1 MSVKAIGNYI
11 VVKPEVEQTITTKSG
26 LMVSAQDKSQ
36 IRYARGGVVSIGEMI
51 DTIKVQD
58 IVWYDKH
65 NGHPARI
72 NGEAYIVVSLSG
84 VVVVE

>member
-11 VVKPEVEQTITTKSG
+11 IVKPEVEQTITTKSG

-51 DTIKVQD
+51 
-58 IVWYDKH
+58 
-65 NGHPARI
+65 
-72 NGEAYIVVSLSG
+72 
-84 VVVVE
+84 

>member
-1 MSVKAIGNYI
+1 
-11 VVKPEVEQTITTKSG
+11 
-26 LMVSAQDKSQ
+26 
-36 IRYARGGVVSIGEMI
+36 
-51 DTIKVQD
+51 TIKVQD

-84 VVVVE
+84 VVV

>member
-1 MSVKAIGNYI
+1 MYVKAIGNFI
-11 VVKPEVEQTITTKSG
+11 VVSPESEDTITTSSG
-26 LMVSAQDKSQ
+26 LMVSAQDNSQ
-36 IRYARGGVVSIGEMI
+36 VRYARGQVRSVGEMI

-65 NGHPARI
+65 NSNPARI
-72 NGEAYIVVSLSG
+72 NGEPYIVVSLNG